1 MSSFTYFMF
10 WALITGIGIGTMA
23 LVWWIRREINR
34 VDHRIDMH
42 DECADNTSKLMNQM
56 TTDIAVMRES
66 VENLETE
73 MRAGMKDIKKSI
85 SDMNNTIIDKL
96 TR

>member
-1 MSSFTYFMF
+1 
-10 WALITGIGIGTMA
+10 
-23 LVWWIRREINR
+23 
-34 VDHRIDMH
+34 MH

>member
-1 MSSFTYFMF
+1 
-10 WALITGIGIGTMA
+10 
-23 LVWWIRREINR
+23 
-34 VDHRIDMH
+34 MH
-42 DECADNTSKLMNQM
+42 DKCIDNTSKLINQM

-66 VENLETE
+66 VENLENE

-85 SDMNNTIIDKL
+85 SDMNKILIDKL

>member
-1 MSSFTYFMF
+1 
-10 WALITGIGIGTMA
+10 
-23 LVWWIRREINR
+23 
-34 VDHRIDMH
+34 MH

-85 SDMNNTIIDKL
+85 SDMNNILIDKL